1 MLAQCL
7 VTAPRHLRQQARH
20 VLSRTFAAL
29 ADPTRRALL
38 THLREGE
45 LTVSDLSAP
54 FDQTLAAVSKHL
66 LVLER
71 AGLVEQR
78 REGARRPRRLVVAPL
93 AAAEAWIARYRKFW
107 TGSLDRLDTHLRSN
121 GKDIDGQG

>member
-1 MLAQCL
+1 
-7 VTAPRHLRQQARH
+7 
-20 VLSRTFAAL
+20 
-29 ADPTRRALL
+29 
-38 THLREGE
+38 
-45 LTVSDLSAP
+45 VSDLSAP
-54 FDQTLAAVSKHL
+54 FDQTLAAVSKLL

>member
-1 MLAQCL
+1 
-7 VTAPRHLRQQARH
+7 
-20 VLSRTFAAL
+20 
-29 ADPTRRALL
+29 
-38 THLREGE
+38 